1 MRDKDSVKWNN
12 SPGPGNKPALP
23 PACFAACP
31 GAFCWKLTAGGS
43 QYRKQKNGFFV
54 TPGYEYRV
62 PAGKLFLP
70 VYCCYTMKLKLSVL
84 DQTPIRKGSHAAESL
99 QESIE
104 LAKLADRLGYTRYWL
119 SEHHNTLTL
128 AGAAPE
134 VFIARLGAETRN
146 IRLGSGGIMLPNH
159 SALKVAENF
168 RLLEALYPHRIDLGI
183 GRAPGGDRAT
193 SQLLNPSNSFSP
205 EEYIQQ
211 IRDLSA
217 FLTDTPEPSNL
228 NGKIRAIP
236 SIDSSPAIWVL
247 TSSGESA
254 YLAAHFGLALS
265 YAQFINPIGGP
276 EAIRL
281 YKERFIPSE
290 KLAHPETNVGIF
302 AFCSESE
309 EKVEQFKA
317 VMDYRLMS
325 FEKGNFNQVYAYKD
339 IKNYQYTETEK
350 QRLHYHHKRY
360 IAGTPDM
367 VKEKFT
373 ELAENFGTNEI
384 VVATFAEKKEDRLRS
399 YELLA
404 GIFIPSA
411 IPA

>member
-1 MRDKDSVKWNN
+1 MQVVIFS
-12 SPGPGNKPALP
+12 
-23 PACFAACP
+23 
-31 GAFCWKLTAGGS
+31 
-43 QYRKQKNGFFV
+43 
-54 TPGYEYRV
+54 
-62 PAGKLFLP
+62 
-70 VYCCYTMKLKLSVL
+70 MKLKLSVL
-84 DQTPIRKGSHAAESL
+84 DQTPIRKGSDAAGSL

-104 LAKLADRLGYTRYWL
+104 LARLADRLGYTRYWL
-119 SEHHNTLTL
+119 SEHHNTITL

-134 VFIARLGAETRN
+134 VFIARLGAETQQ

-159 SALKVAENF
+159 STLKVAENF

-217 FLTDTPEPSNL
+217 FLHEIPAESNL
-228 NGKIRAIP
+228 QGRIRAIP
-236 SIDSSPAIWVL
+236 SITSSPDIWML

-265 YAQFINPIGGP
+265 YAQFINPAGGP

-281 YKERFIPSE
+281 YKERFRPSE
-290 KLAHPETNVGIF
+290 QLEAPATSVGIF
-302 AFCSESE
+302 AFCSESR

-317 VMDYRLMS
+317 MMDYRLIS
-325 FEKGNFNQVYAYKD
+325 FEKGKYDQLYSWED
-339 IKNYQYTETEK
+339 IKDYRYTGAEQ
-350 QRLHYHHKRY
+350 QRLLYHRERY
-360 IAGTPDM
+360 IAGTPDII
-367 VKEKFT
+367 KEKFT
-373 ELAENFGTNEI
+373 ALAEQSGTDEI
-384 VVATFAEKKEDRLRS
+384 VVATFAEEKQDRLRS

-404 GIFIPSA
+404 DIFL
-411 IPA
+411 